1 MTGKAGRSRASISLE
16 KRLTEPKRILIVD
29 DEALARQR
37 IARYVRQSKRQDGF
51 ELLIEEAESGLEAVE
66 MIRSF
71 RPDIIFL
78 DVEMPGL
85 NGFEV
90 LQQFDERSFHV
101 IFQTAY
107 DHFAIRAF
115 EETACD
121 YLLKPFT
128 TERLQKALSRAL
140 DRSVDE
146 ERLRALET
154 QLAAREVAR
163 KYLRRLTV
171 KQGAKLRVIETREVS
186 CFVSRDHYT
195 MVYFNDSQKYH
206 EAISDLSIAMLAEKL
221 DPAEFQR
228 LHRNGIARK
237 SAIVAFSRSGQGE
250 FMVELSNGMKLPV
263 SRSHRKILRQA
274 IKNTAQD

>member
-1 MTGKAGRSRASISLE
+1 M
-16 KRLTEPKRILIVD
+16 TEPKRILIVD

-37 IARYVRQSKRQDGF
+37 VARYVCQIMRETGL
-51 ELLIEEAESGLEAVE
+51 ECLIEEAESGVEAVA
-66 MIRSF
+66 MIQSF

-90 LQQFDERSFHV
+90 LQQFDERPFHV

-107 DHFAIRAF
+107 DRFAIQAF
-115 EETACD
+115 EESACD

-128 TERLQKALSRAL
+128 AERLRKALSRAL

-154 QLAAREVAR
+154 QLAGRDGAR

-171 KQGAKLRVIETREVS
+171 KQGARLRLIETQEIL

-195 MVYFNDSQKYH
+195 LVYFGDGPKSH
-206 EAISDLSIAMLAEKL
+206 EAICDLSIAGLAEKL

-228 LHRNGIARK
+228 LHRNGVARK
-237 SAIVAFSRSGQGE
+237 SAIVALSRSGAGE
-250 FMVELSNGMKLPV
+250 LTAELSNGMKLAV
-263 SRSHRKILRQA
+263 SRSHRKILRKTLRNA
-274 IKNTAQD
+274 ADDE